1 LESEEKARYTKEEA
15 SRQLKPEKMMMRSPR
30 GSRILRLS
38 MKTLVISL
46 CLAGW
51 AFARPN
57 EAAEPAVNANLGP
70 CSVDFT
76 VSQKTNRPLYNA
88 QISVSIAYG
97 FLGMKK
103 MDLQIGTNNEG
114 KARFV
119 GLPSKVHN
127 PPLTFV
133 VRYKGWTKNVDYWPQ
148 VQCRARYSVIMGA
161 R

>member
-1 LESEEKARYTKEEA
+1 MIRSTREK
-15 SRQLKPEKMMMRSPR
+15 
-30 GSRILRLS
+30 RILQQA
-38 MKTLVISL
+38 MKALVISL

-51 AFARPN
+51 AFGRPN
-57 EAAEPAVNANLGP
+57 EAAEPSVNANLGP

-76 VSQKTNRPLYNA
+76 VSQSTNQPLYNA

-103 MDLQIGTNNEG
+103 MDLQIGTDNAG

-119 GLPSKVHN
+119 GLPSRVHN

-133 VRYKGWTKNVDYWPQ
+133 VKHNGWTKKVEYWPT
-148 VQCRARYSVIMGA
+148 VRCHARYAVIMEP

>member
-1 LESEEKARYTKEEA
+1 LQQAAMT
-15 SRQLKPEKMMMRSPR
+15 LLI
-30 GSRILRLS
+30 GS
-38 MKTLVISL
+38 
-46 CLAGW
+46 CLGAW
-51 AFARPN
+51 AFARPS
-57 EAAEPAVNANLGP
+57 ETAEPVVNANLGP
-70 CSVDFT
+70 CRVDFT
-76 VSQKTNRPLYNA
+76 VSQNTNRPLYNA

-103 MDLQIGTNNEG
+103 MDLQIGTDNEG

-133 VRYKGWTKNVDYWPQ
+133 IKYNGRTKNVDYWPQ
-148 VQCRARYSVIMGA
+148 VQCRARYSVIMEA